1 MGESLANNSD
11 AEDTLPNLPP
21 PIPPPAEAVP
31 ASPDTAAPP
40 ASSVPPPSAAA
51 GLARKLPFTLQREE
65 EIILIT
71 RRHWLYLWPRLVFH
85 ALLGIVLGLLGV
97 WLISAKLGLG
107 GVAGKVLLAAAL
119 VWILYWAGRCYFD
132 WYSYHNDI
140 WVVTNQRIIDSIK
153 PNYFRSRLSSADLV
167 DIEDITVEH
176 HGLLQ
181 TIFRYGD
188 LRCQTAGEQPNF
200 ILVGIPHPPT
210 VLGVVDATRDAAR
223 RDSTRGWR

>member
-1 MGESLANNSD
+1 MGDNPTSD
-11 AEDTLPNLPP
+11 SAAEATQPTLPP
-21 PIPPPAEAVP
+21 PIPPPAEAAP
-31 ASPDTAAPP
+31 ASPETAAAP
-40 ASSVPPPSAAA
+40 ATA
-51 GLARKLPFTLQREE
+51 GLAPKMPFTLQRDEA
-65 EIILIT
+65 IVLIT

-85 ALLGIVLGLLGV
+85 ALLCVAVGLLSV
-97 WLISAKLGLG
+97 WLISATLGLG
-107 GVAGKVLLAAAL
+107 GVAGKVFLIVALAW
-119 VWILYWAGRCYFD
+119 VLYWAGRCYFD
-132 WYSYHNDI
+132 WYSYRNDI

-153 PNYFRSRLSSADLV
+153 PNYFRSRLASADLV

-200 ILVGIPHPPT
+200 ILGGIPHPPT

-223 RDSTRGWR
+223 RDSRRGWR

>member
-1 MGESLANNSD
+1 MGDSPTSNSD
-11 AEDTLPNLPP
+11 TEDVPTTLPP
-21 PIPPPAEAVP
+21 PVLPPEAAPTATPAESPVP
-31 ASPDTAAPP
+31 L
-40 ASSVPPPSAAA
+40 PSAVA
-51 GLARKLPFTLQREE
+51 GPAPKLPFTLQGEE
-65 EIILIT
+65 KIILIT

-85 ALLGIVLGLLGV
+85 ALLGVAVGLLGV

-107 GVAGKVLLAAAL
+107 GVAGKVLLAVAL

-153 PNYFRSRLSSADLV
+153 PNYFRSRLASADLV

-200 ILVGIPHPPT
+200 ILGGIPHPPT

-223 RDSTRGWR
+223 RDSRRGWR